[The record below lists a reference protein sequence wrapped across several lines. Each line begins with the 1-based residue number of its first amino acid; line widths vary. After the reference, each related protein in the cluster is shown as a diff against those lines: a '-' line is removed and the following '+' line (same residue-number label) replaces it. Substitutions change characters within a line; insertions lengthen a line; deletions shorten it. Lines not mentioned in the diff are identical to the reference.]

1 MIDKPLATYRP
12 TFVLW
17 IALVQQLP
25 LQLFFSFWAGGFF
38 GGIFQALIRPMLGAL
53 PFAVTPFVAVG
64 AAVFVGF
71 PVVVVVSRAM
81 NYRNTVYALHD
92 DRLEIEEGFLTIHA
106 KRVMFRDVREV
117 SLRRGVLQR
126 SVGLGS
132 VYLATQATG
141 TGASWNALGLLG
153 TGSTFGSG
161 AMIKD
166 IPEAGAAYERLR
178 ALVDATRRD

>member
-1 MIDKPLATYRP
+1 MIENPQTTYRP
-12 TFVLW
+12 VFVLW
-17 IALVQQLP
+17 IALLQQVL

-38 GGIFQALIRPMLGAL
+38 GGLFQTLLRPMLGTL
-53 PFAVTPFVAVG
+53 PVTVSPFVAIG
-64 AAVFVGF
+64 ATVFVAF
-71 PVVVVVSRAM
+71 PVVVGIGRAM
-81 NYRNTVYALHD
+81 NYRNTVYTLYD

-141 TGASWNALGLLG
+141 TGAAWNSFGLLG
-153 TGSTFGSG
+153 MGSTFGSG

-166 IPEAGAAYERLR
+166 IAEAGEAYERLR
-178 ALVDATRRD
+178 NLVDGTRPD